1 MKQLFF
7 LAIAL
12 LLLTSGPTYASGR
25 QNRGYRSSN
34 GGVFSKLVEMERA
47 KNAWLREKFRR

>member
-1 MKQLFF
+1 MIERYY

-12 LLLTSGPTYASGR
+12 LLLTSGPTQAAGR
-25 QNRGYRSSN
+25 QNRSSN
-34 GGVFSKLVEMERA
+34 GGVFSRMIEMERA